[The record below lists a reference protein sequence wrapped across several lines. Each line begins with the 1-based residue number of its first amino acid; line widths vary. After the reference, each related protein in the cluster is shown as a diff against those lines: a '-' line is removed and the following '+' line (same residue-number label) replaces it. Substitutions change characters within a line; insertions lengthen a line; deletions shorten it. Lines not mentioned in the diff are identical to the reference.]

1 MTTGPRQSS
10 RLAVAAHVLSLV
22 GGFVVLLV
30 SNRDQWFFGDEW
42 DFLAHRGVLRA
53 DYSIWAPHTQHWSTG
68 PILIYRALYSKYG
81 LHTYVPY
88 AVVLIVAHLA
98 VAHFLWR
105 LLRQA
110 GVDLPVASALAAV
123 YAILGAG
130 YENLLW
136 AFQIGF
142 IGSVAFGM
150 AALLLVN
157 HDGRW
162 RARDVSAWFV
172 SIAGLMFSGL
182 SVTTVFIAGLTVLM
196 RRGVRQAALTVA
208 VPGLVYLVWFSLIG
222 NENLGSDPRTVYD
235 VYRYPTYIWTGLRF
249 AVEQMVGFP
258 GAGAAIVLG
267 LGAYLLHRGGRS
279 SGPAAP
285 AFACALGALALFLI
299 IAAGRAELGVE
310 QSETSRYTYVV
321 IALALPAMGLALG
334 ELAGQ
339 GDRAAVPWPAAPTSA
354 LGGNDGRPR
363 RVPDGRATPGRRTV
377 VCVIL
382 LMVGVHNV
390 GLLAEESRIEKHLEQ
405 RIKARI
411 LAAAQLVNSPAVIL
425 GGNPEPQYS
434 PDIVVEDLRRMHRDG
449 KLPAPTRITPDDRM
463 AVAQVLQYATSPTPL
478 ATPFAPTPVDGVVG
492 ASAEAD
498 VAAGC
503 IRLFPTGPVVEL
515 HLAGGEPISVRVRTD
530 VSADLN
536 GYLRI
541 FTPTVLTS
549 DPHVDKI
556 RAGVP
561 LYVNVTAVVDQV
573 VLRVPPSGTTEVCGI
588 R

>member
-10 RLAVAAHVLSLV
+10 RLAIAAHVLSLV

-30 SNRDQWFFGDEW
+30 CNRDQWFFGDEW

-68 PILIYRALYSKYG
+68 PILIYRALYATYG

-110 GVDLPVASALAAV
+110 GVDLPVATALTAV
-123 YAILGAG
+123 FALLGAG

-142 IGSVAFGM
+142 IGSIAFGM

-162 RARDVSAWFV
+162 RARDVAAWFV

-182 SVTTVFIAGLTVLM
+182 SVTMVFIAGLTVLM
-196 RRGVRQAALTVA
+196 RRGIRQAALTVA
-208 VPGLVYLVWFSLIG
+208 VPGIVYLVWFTLIG
-222 NENLGSDPRTVYD
+222 DENIGSDPRTVYD
-235 VYRYPTYIWTGLRF
+235 VYRYPSYIWTGLRF
-249 AVEQMVGFP
+249 AMEQMAGFP
-258 GAGAAIVLG
+258 GAGAAMVLG
-267 LGAYLLHRGGRS
+267 IGAFLLHRAGRA

-285 AFACALGALALFLI
+285 AFACALGTLLLFLI

-310 QSETSRYTYVV
+310 QAETSRYTYVV
-321 IALALPAMGLALG
+321 IALALPAMGLGLG

-339 GDRAAVPWPAAPTSA
+339 GERGAGRRVAPPTAA
-354 LGGNDGRPR
+354 LGGNADPGR

-377 VCVIL
+377 VCVLL
-382 LMVGVHNV
+382 LMVGVHNI
-390 GLLAEESRIEKHLEQ
+390 GLLAEQSKVEKRLEQ

-449 KLPAPTRITPDDRM
+449 KLPEPTRITPDDRM
-463 AVAQVLQYATSPTPL
+463 VVARVLQYATSATPL
-478 ATPFAPTPVDGVVG
+478 ATPFAATPVDGVVG
-492 ASAEAD
+492 ASAETDAT
-498 VAAGC
+498 GC

-515 HLAGGEPISVRVRTD
+515 HLAGGEPTSVRVRTE
-530 VSADLN
+530 VSADLY

-541 FTPTVLTS
+541 FTPTPLTS
-549 DPHVDKI
+549 DPHIDKI

-561 LYVNVTAVVDQV
+561 LYVNVTAAVDQV
-573 VLRVPPSGTTEVCGI
+573 VLRVPPAGVTEVCGI